1 MLVSKDV
8 EFSQERFTA
17 FRQQPSVQKQ
27 QIHVLEQ
34 VCSAKGTRWRPEYE
48 SWGTER
54 EREIRTGKTPIT
66 VVTTQ
71 ARPIQDF
78 EMQPAFAACDRDAGG
93 PAFLQAALAW
103 GWQAA

>member
-54 EREIRTGKTPIT
+54 ERNKNREDTHHGGHDAGTPNP
-66 VVTTQ
+66 
-71 ARPIQDF
+71 RFRD
-78 EMQPAFAACDRDAGG
+78 AACICSM
-93 PAFLQAALAW
+93 
-103 GWQAA
+103 